1 MEMCGAIF
9 GGKDYKFTELKKK
22 TLKKTCFN
30 SVSIALKLAYF
41 IQNFKLQDRN
51 SVTTGY
57 L

>member
-1 MEMCGAIF
+1 MCGAIF